1 MQRGISNEKGN
12 IKKTQ
17 TTQAENSIQVRPIN
31 WKEQDRPM
39 FAIEEL
45 VEYHIIGLRMAYN
58 KMLSQSG
65 NCLLRDLYIN
75 RSPGEAW
82 IQTSMCQF
90 RVNRKAVR
98 NG

>member
-1 MQRGISNEKGN
+1 MKKRISKKLRQCEQR
-12 IKKTQ
+12 
-17 TTQAENSIQVRPIN
+17 IQYRLRPIN

-45 VEYHIIGLRMAYN
+45 VEYHIIGLRMAYT
-58 KMLSQSG
+58 KMLSQSE
-65 NCLLRDLYIN
+65 NCLLRDVYIN
-75 RSPGEAW
+75 RSSGEAW

-90 RVNRKAVR
+90 RVNRKVVR